1 MRFSPKFI
9 TASSVMIASMFFE
22 GLLVRRRRACEI
34 LSSGRTSS
42 PNRGKRSVPLAL
54 MASIQRPSAEPLTE

>member
-1 MRFSPKFI
+1 
-9 TASSVMIASMFFE
+9 MIASMFFE
-22 GLLVRRRRACEI
+22 GLLVRTRRACEI

-54 MASIQRPSAEPLTE
+54 MASIQGPSAEPLTE